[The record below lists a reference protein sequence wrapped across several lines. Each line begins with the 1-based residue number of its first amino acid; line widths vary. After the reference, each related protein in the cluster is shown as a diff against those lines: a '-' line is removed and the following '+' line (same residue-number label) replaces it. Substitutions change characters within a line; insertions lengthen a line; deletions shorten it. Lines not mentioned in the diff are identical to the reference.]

1 MKRLNL
7 LRMFSILLFVTLFTN
22 LIGFRAQARVMDN
35 TIPAYGN
42 WKEGLKSISIKG
54 PITVSIDGG
63 LITIQST
70 SGRSDITI
78 NISND
83 SGFSYKETVPSDNTS
98 YIIIDLSNAPKGEYR
113 LDLTNQW
120 GDHLYG
126 DFEIR

>member
-7 LRMFSILLFVTLFTN
+7 LRKFSILLSIALFTG
-22 LIGFRAQARVMDN
+22 LIRLHAQSKVMDN
-35 TIPAYGN
+35 EFPDGN
-42 WKEGLKSISIKG
+42 WKEGLKSISVKM
-54 PITVSIDGG
+54 PITISIDGA
-63 LITIQST
+63 LLTIQST

-83 SGFSYKETVPSDNTS
+83 SGFSYKETVPSDNTR
-98 YIIIDLSNAPKGEYR
+98 YIIIDLSKAPKGEYR